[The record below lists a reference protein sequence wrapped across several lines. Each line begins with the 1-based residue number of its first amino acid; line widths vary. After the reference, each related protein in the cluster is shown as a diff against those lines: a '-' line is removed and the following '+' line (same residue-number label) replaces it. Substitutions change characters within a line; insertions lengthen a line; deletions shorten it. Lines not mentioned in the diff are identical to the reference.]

1 MEVSVAE
8 KRTIFLTEVGSRAYG
23 IHRPDSD
30 HDQAGVMIPPAKYFF
45 GLDKFEQFRGFP
57 PEDIT
62 VSDKP
67 QDKVIYDIRKA
78 ISLISDNNPNML
90 DLLFSPEKCIVVL
103 KPEWQVILD
112 NRELFISKKCRH
124 TYSGYAFA
132 QLRRINTH
140 RKFLICPPKIKPVRE
155 NFNLPAVSI
164 FPTAQ
169 LKAVVYAAMG
179 DFLIEEEKENF
190 LDELDDVY
198 SNYVIPIIN
207 RYMKSDLR
215 SLAMEYLQIG
225 IKSQANTLKALGPS
239 YIKDEY
245 LDMATK
251 ELQFYSADMEWQQ
264 YISWSKSRNKARAEL
279 EIKFGY
285 DTKHAA
291 HLVRLIRMCKEILE
305 TGKVNVDRTGI
316 DAEELKEI
324 RAGAWEYEKL
334 EEYAKRM
341 DDEAGELYNTS
352 PLKRSPDM
360 VMIKSICEK
369 VCEDYIKING

>member
-1 MEVSVAE
+1 MEIEVVK
-8 KRTIFLTEVGSRAYG
+8 KRTIFLTGVGSRAYG

-45 GLDKFEQFRGFP
+45 GLDKFEQFKDFP
-57 PEDIT
+57 PEDMA
-62 VSDKP
+62 VSSKA

-78 ISLISDNNPNML
+78 ISLIADNNPNML
-90 DLLFSPEKCIVVL
+90 DLLFSPERCIL
-103 KPEWQVILD
+103 ILEPEWQIIMD

-140 RKFLICPPKIKPVRE
+140 RKFLIDPPKNKPVRDA
-155 NFNLPAVSI
+155 FGLPAVSI

-169 LKAVVYAAMG
+169 LKAVVYSAMG
-179 DFLIEEEKENF
+179 DFLIEDEKENF
-190 LDELDDVY
+190 LSELDDVY

-207 RYMKSDLR
+207 RYMKPDLR
-215 SLAMEYLQIG
+215 SLAMEYLQVG
-225 IKSQANTLKALGPS
+225 VKSQANTLKALGPS

-245 LDMATK
+245 LEMATK
-251 ELQFYSADMEWQQ
+251 ELQFYSADLEWQQ
-264 YISWSKSRNKARAEL
+264 FASWSKSRNKARAEL
-279 EIKFGY
+279 EVKYGY

-291 HLVRLIRMCKEILE
+291 HLVRLIRMCREILE
-305 TGKVNVDRTGI
+305 TGKINVDRTDI

-324 RAGAWEYEKL
+324 RDGAWEYDKL
-334 EEYAKRM
+334 EEYAKRL

-352 PLKRSPDM
+352 IIKRSPDTN
-360 VMIKSICEK
+360 MIKNLCET
-369 VCEDYIKING
+369 VCEDYIRKNR

>member
-1 MEVSVAE
+1 MEVSVVE

-45 GLDKFEQFRGFP
+45 GLDKFEQFRNFP
-57 PEDIT
+57 PEDRA

-78 ISLISDNNPNML
+78 LSLISDNNPNML
-90 DLLFSPEKCIVVL
+90 DLLFSPEKCIVIL
-103 KPEWQVILD
+103 KPEWQTIMD

-140 RKFLICPPKIKPVRE
+140 RKFLIDPPKVKPIRE
-155 NFNLPAVSI
+155 DFGLPTVSI

-190 LDELDDVY
+190 LSELDDVY

-207 RYMKSDLR
+207 RYMKPDLR
-215 SLAMEYLQIG
+215 SLAMEYLQVG
-225 IKSQANTLKALGPS
+225 VKSQANTLKALGPS

-251 ELQFYSADMEWQQ
+251 ELQFYSADLEWQQ
-264 YISWSKSRNKARAEL
+264 YNSWSKSRNKARAEL
-279 EIKFGY
+279 EVKFGY

-305 TGKVNVDRTGI
+305 TGKVYVDRTNI

-324 RAGAWEYEKL
+324 RAGAWGYDKL
-334 EEYAKRM
+334 EEYAKKM
-341 DDEAGELYNTS
+341 DDEAGVLYLTS
-352 PLKRSPDM
+352 SIKRSPDAD
-360 VMIKSICEK
+360 MIKQLCETICEQ
-369 VCEDYIKING
+369 YIINNG